1 MQELQ
6 DDPYIQ
12 LPVDQSLLF
21 DYNDVVFNNLDDYM
35 NRKERFLKS
44 PDKLPLQLLLQFNY
58 EIINKENFRIMSE
71 IIEFLSLHYK
81 TSEPPNP
88 SYFLLITTVIQ
99 EILLTYI
106 EELGQSNSNPSNTLR
121 LDLVQ

>member
-44 PDKLPLQLLLQFNY
+44 PDVNK
-58 EIINKENFRIMSE
+58 IIKINK
-71 IIEFLSLHYK
+71 II
-81 TSEPPNP
+81 
-88 SYFLLITTVIQ
+88 YF
-99 EILLTYI
+99 E
-106 EELGQSNSNPSNTLR
+106 
-121 LDLVQ
+121 

>member
-44 PDKLPLQLLLQFNY
+44 PDVNK
-58 EIINKENFRIMSE
+58 IIKINK
-71 IIEFLSLHYK
+71 II
-81 TSEPPNP
+81 
-88 SYFLLITTVIQ
+88 YFK
-99 EILLTYI
+99 
-106 EELGQSNSNPSNTLR
+106 
-121 LDLVQ
+121 